1 MTSPEPSITVH
12 KLTASTSVN
21 GPGNRALLHVQGCAG
36 MPCASACFNKPT
48 HGKKGGRVVSVSD
61 LTQEI
66 LAARSGKPLWVTIS
80 GGEPMQQKHLPA
92 LLRSLRAAG
101 ADSIICY
108 TGYTLSARPPVLTE
122 VWHNALVDVLVMGP
136 YDPSQPHNK
145 GLRSSANQE
154 LKLVTDRH
162 SAAEFEEALG
172 VELHYAANGSM
183 TVTGFPSEGQLDTLL
198 RANTKQERT

>member
-1 MTSPEPSITVH
+1 MTSPAPHITVH
-12 KLTASTSVN
+12 KLIASTLVN

-36 MPCASACFNKPT
+36 MPCASVCFNKPT
-48 HGKKGGRVVSVSD
+48 HDKKGGRTVSVSD

-66 LAARSGKPLWVTIS
+66 VTARGGKPLWVTIS

-92 LLRSLRAAG
+92 LLRSLRTAG

-108 TGYTLSARPPVLTE
+108 TGYLLSAAPAALGEVLRD
-122 VWHNALVDVLVMGP
+122 ALVDVLVMGP
-136 YDPSQPHNK
+136 YDPSQPHNQ

-172 VELHYAANGSM
+172 VELHYAADGSM
-183 TVTGFPSEGQLDTLL
+183 TVTGFPSEKQLDTLL
-198 RANTKQERT
+198 KANTKQERT